1 MKEWPES
8 GKDLN
13 WKMKRIGVIQS
24 FNTRQAAE
32 DKGFD
37 IAFEQLN
44 IRKIVELKRRFSL
57 VV

>member
-24 FNTRQAAE
+24 FNTRQA
-32 DKGFD
+32 G
-37 IAFEQLN
+37 
-44 IRKIVELKRRFSL
+44 R
-57 VV
+57 